1 MYILEIHLIF
11 LVILFIL
18 FVSCKNENNRLAD
31 QNGSTAGY
39 FGEKIDTIGMIS
51 YENLLKQ
58 MATSDSVEAKVYGK
72 VSAVC
77 QTKGCW
83 MNIISDSDTTK
94 TEMFVEFLDY
104 GFFMPK
110 DIAGKEVVMKGKAYV
125 EETSVEDLKHFAED
139 EGLTEAEIAKITE
152 PKVELKFMASGVMI
166 KP

>member
-1 MYILEIHLIF
+1 MNKLTLLIF
-11 LVILFIL
+11 LFGVI
-18 FVSCKNENNRLAD
+18 FVSCKNENNRIAD
-31 QNGSTAGY
+31 QSGSAAGY
-39 FGEKIDTIGMIS
+39 FGEKIDTVGMIS
-51 YENLLKQ
+51 YENLLAQ
-58 MATSDSVEAKVYGK
+58 MATNDSVEAKVVGK

-125 EETSVEDLKHFAED
+125 EETSVDDLKHFAED